1 MYGGREKLH
10 ILLQKEKTCI
20 CLSDR
25 YKFSP
30 TLHRQ
35 HIYYLVSMRLKYC
48 YEFMGWDGLLLLN
61 ILHNNQLKELGD
73 ISNNTIVNLPVQL
86 FQGLIFIKEVN

>member
-10 ILLQKEKTCI
+10 ILLQREKTCI
-20 CLSDR
+20 SLSNR
-25 YKFSP
+25 YNFAP
-30 TLHRQ
+30 ALHRQ

-48 YEFMGWDGLLLLN
+48 YEFMGWDKLLLLN

-73 ISNNTIVNLPVQL
+73 ISNNAILNLPVHA
-86 FQGLIFIKEVN
+86 FQGIIFERR